1 MKKDIQGIVEM
12 ILRDLP
18 ETRGNNDLVWAE
30 VCLVLSELYNITSV
44 EAFIQNTLNGNI
56 PSSHSVAASI
66 SIVRKK
72 YPELK
77 PTEEQLQRKLEIKK
91 QYINNYKNA

>member
-18 ETRGNNDLVWAE
+18 ETRGNNDLVWSE
-30 VCLVLSELYNITSV
+30 VCLVLSELYGITSV
-44 EAFIQNTLNGNI
+44 EGFIQNTLNGNI

-72 YPELK
+72 FPELK
-77 PTEEQLQRKLEIKK
+77 PTEEQLQRKLEIKQ
-91 QYINNYKNA
+91 QYINQYKNA